1 MSGSES
7 SDLRQALRDALP
19 GAMKA
24 RDTPARNAIR
34 SALAAIENAE
44 AVAPAEQSPLIAG
57 EHVAGASV
65 GVGATES
72 APAELD
78 NEHILE
84 IVTSERD
91 DRLRAAAD
99 YRQAGATE
107 QAERLEAEAAALD
120 AFLC

>member
-1 MSGSES
+1 MSPES
-7 SDLRQALRDALP
+7 SSLRQALRDALP

-24 RDTPARNAIR
+24 KDTPARNAIR

-44 AVAPAEQSPLIAG
+44 AVAPAEHDPVATSAHVSSTLVGLGAG
-57 EHVAGASV
+57 DGARR
-65 GVGATES
+65 
-72 APAELD
+72 ELAD
-78 NEHILE
+78 ERILE

-91 DRLRAAAD
+91 ERLAAATD
-99 YRQAGATE
+99 YRKTGVIG